1 MKVEELAKELMRFE
15 TTSPV
20 TDERIF
26 EFLKGVLEKEGISP
40 KIVKYNDVTNL
51 IADTG
56 NPEGSRICLNGHL
69 DVVEAEGEWSVTQ
82 PFKPVIKDG
91 KLYGRGAADMKAA
104 LAAQIKAFV
113 DLHNDDDF
121 EGHATLMAVGDE
133 EIGGF
138 NGSKAIVEDY
148 YERGKS
154 FDYAIV
160 GEATDL
166 NIQVGTRG
174 VLWVDIELKGDNI
187 HATRTHLADKNTI
200 EELPEAIDS
209 INGLEMSY
217 ENNGSLPDPTI
228 EVTNVYTGDTYNSLP
243 GTINIGV
250 DIRYVPSQSTES
262 VKKDIESA
270 LEHLNVDTK
279 VKINKDHGGAFEL
292 QDEEFRNVTS
302 EVLKEIRGEKPQEI
316 TEGGASDGR
325 FFSEHGTPFIELGV
339 NQEKVHG
346 EDEYC
351 RVENLEKL
359 RRAYY
364 QISKDLAVTEK
375 SDMKAEVEAE

>member
-26 EFLKGVLEKEGISP
+26 EFLKGVLEKEGVSP
-40 KIVKYNDVTNL
+40 KIVNYNDVTNL

-69 DVVEAEGEWSVTQ
+69 DVVEAEGEWSVTE
-82 PFKPVIKDG
+82 PFEPVIKDG

-104 LAAQIKAFV
+104 LAAQIKAFI

-138 NGSKAIVEDY
+138 NGSKAILEDY
-148 YERGKS
+148 YEKGTN

-174 VLWVDIELKGDNI
+174 VLWADIELKGDNI
-187 HATRTHLADKNTI
+187 HATRAHLADENTI
-200 EELPEAIDS
+200 EELPQAIEALNS
-209 INGLEMSY
+209 LEMRY
-217 ENNGSLPDPTI
+217 ENEGSLPDPTI

-250 DIRYVPSQSTES
+250 DIRYVPSQSTKS
-262 VKKDIESA
+262 IKKDIETA
-270 LEHLNVDTK
+270 LENLNVDTE
-279 VKINKDHGGAFEL
+279 VKINTDHGGAFEL
-292 QDEEFRNVTS
+292 QDEQFRNVTS
-302 EVLKEIRGEKPQEI
+302 EVLKEIRGEKPKEI

-351 RVENLEKL
+351 LVENLEKL

-364 QISKDLAVTEK
+364 QISKDLAVAEK
-375 SDMKAEVEAE
+375 SDTKAKVEAE